1 MRVPQALLAGD
12 VHVLVVGDDPA
23 ANEKRRIKL
32 ERDGYAVAVADHSR
46 GLDAARHHP
55 PDLVF
60 LEIRRGSSLG
70 TRLLRALRTQPCSRQ
85 VPVVLFTDRSARE
98 LAEQGVWLGPLDHLV
113 RLAPRPLQLAQG
125 PAR

>member
-12 VHVLVVGDDPA
+12 VHVLVVGDDPS
-23 ANEKRRIKL
+23 ANEMRRVKL
-32 ERDGYAVAVADHSR
+32 ERDGYDVAVVNAGRS
-46 GLDAARHHP
+46 LDAARQRP

-70 TRLLRALRTQPCSRQ
+70 TRLLRALRTQPASRQ
-85 VPVVLFTDRSARE
+85 VPVVLFTDRSERE

-113 RLAPRPLQLAQG
+113 RVVQRPLG
-125 PAR
+125 